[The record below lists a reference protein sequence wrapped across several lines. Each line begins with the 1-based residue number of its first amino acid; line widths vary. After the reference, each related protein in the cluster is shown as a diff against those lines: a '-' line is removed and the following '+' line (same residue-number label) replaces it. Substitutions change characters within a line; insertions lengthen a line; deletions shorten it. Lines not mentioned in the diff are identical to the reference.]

1 MTGEEVRA
9 AARRIVR
16 WHDRFAGLFGRREA
30 QEHSMVYLKGLM
42 SDQER
47 KSVEPIALQFARG
60 RNGERAA
67 QKEVVALQDFGAQI
81 N

>member
-1 MTGEEVRA
+1 MTGEECALPPGGSCDGMIALPASLA
-9 AARRIVR
+9 AEKRKK
-16 WHDRFAGLFGRREA
+16 
-30 QEHSMVYLKGLM
+30 HSMVYLKGLM

-67 QKEVVALQDFGAQI
+67 QKEVVALQEFI
-81 N
+81 